1 MLIMD
6 TIAHLKFNDLAP
18 DLELVTADGDKIKL
32 SSLWKDK
39 VLLLAFTRHFGCPQ
53 CKEMLEQLVQLVP
66 DLTNKGYRLAVI
78 TQASPDGAKA
88 FCAEYAPGVLCL
100 SDPERNAYT
109 AYGLGRG
116 TMRQTFLSSNVWRSN
131 RQLKQ
136 KKGWKTELPPPGQD
150 ALLMSAT
157 FIIGSDGRIR
167 LPYYYDNIADHP
179 AVSLLLKGV
188 MGMDWDTSFESPIKP
203 EEGG

>member
-1 MLIMD
+1 MD

-18 DLELVTADGDKIKL
+18 DLELATADGDKIKL
-32 SSLWKDK
+32 SSLWKDR

-53 CKEMLEQLVQLVP
+53 CKEMLEQLIQLIP
-66 DLTNKGYRLAVI
+66 DLTGKGYQLAVI
-78 TQASPDGAKA
+78 TQASPDETKA

-100 SDPERNAYT
+100 SDAERNAYT

-116 TMRQTFLSSNVWRSN
+116 TMRQTFLSSNIWRSN
-131 RQLKQ
+131 RKLKQ

-157 FIIGSDGRIR
+157 FIIGSDSRIR

-179 AVSLLLKGV
+179 PVSLLLKGV
-188 MGMDWDTSFESPIKP
+188 MGMDWETPFESPIKP
-203 EEGG
+203 EEGE

>member
-1 MLIMD
+1 MD

-18 DLELVTADGDKIKL
+18 DLELATADGDKIKL
-32 SSLWKDK
+32 SSLWKDR

-53 CKEMLEQLVQLVP
+53 CKEMLEQLIQLIP
-66 DLTNKGYRLAVI
+66 DLTGKGYQLAVI
-78 TQASPDGAKA
+78 TQASPDETKA

-100 SDPERNAYT
+100 SDAERNAYT

-116 TMRQTFLSSNVWRSN
+116 TMRQTFLSSNIWRSN
-131 RQLKQ
+131 RKLKQ

-157 FIIGSDGRIR
+157 FIIGSDSRIR

-179 AVSLLLKGV
+179 PVSLLLKGV
-188 MGMDWDTSFESPIKP
+188 MGMDWETPFESPIKP
-203 EEGG
+203 EGDE

>member
-1 MLIMD
+1 MD

-18 DLELVTADGDKIKL
+18 DLELATADGDKIKL
-32 SSLWKDK
+32 SSLWKDR

-53 CKEMLEQLVQLVP
+53 CKEMLEQLIQLMP
-66 DLTNKGYRLAVI
+66 DLTGKGYQLAVI
-78 TQASPDGAKA
+78 TQASPDETKA

-100 SDPERNAYT
+100 SDAERNAYT

-116 TMRQTFLSSNVWRSN
+116 TMRQTFLSSNIWRSN
-131 RQLKQ
+131 RKLKQ

-157 FIIGSDGRIR
+157 FIIGSDSRIR

-179 AVSLLLKGV
+179 PVSLLLKGV
-188 MGMDWDTSFESPIKP
+188 MGMDWETPFESPIKP
-203 EEGG
+203 EEGE